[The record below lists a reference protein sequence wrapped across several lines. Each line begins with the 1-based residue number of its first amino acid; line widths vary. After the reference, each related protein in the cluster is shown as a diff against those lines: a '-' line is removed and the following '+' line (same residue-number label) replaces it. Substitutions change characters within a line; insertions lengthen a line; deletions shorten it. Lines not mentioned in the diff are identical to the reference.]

1 MKLSKLLR
9 VLETRELR
17 NYTDRSI
24 QGLTLDSRKAL
35 AEWLFAVVAGPH
47 GDGSA
52 YVADAVARGA
62 HTVLASHEVPVPPE
76 VTLIIVPDV
85 RAALADLCGQ
95 FHGRPADLVR
105 TVGVTGTNGK
115 TTTAMLVRW
124 LLAKWGKQAAL
135 ISTVVNQLG
144 SLCERASNTTPE
156 APELQALFARMV
168 ERRISHAVM
177 EVSSHSLDQE
187 RVRGIR
193 FAVAALTNVTPHE
206 HLDYH
211 GTFENYLA
219 AKARLFESLSP
230 EATAVLNADDP
241 QCGYFRERRGR
252 GNVMTYGLSAT
263 VDVTA
268 TIERMTLDGT
278 TLRLH
283 TPAGSVRAHSPL
295 LGGFNVQNLLAG
307 TCCALALGIPL
318 DTIAAG
324 IAQFAGAPGRL
335 ERVDEGQPF
344 TVLVDYAHNND
355 GLRSV
360 LGTLKPLVAPN
371 RLIVV
376 FGCGGDRDTSKRP
389 LMGATATHY
398 ADVTVLTAD
407 NSRSERTEDI
417 LDAIVAGA
425 NPQAMCVVEP
435 DRREAIRKAVAMAAP
450 GDLVAICGKGHE
462 SVQELGGVRYPF
474 DDKEEAQRALGVLRR
489 KARESIADCRL
500 PIADFE
506 PRANQSNSQ
515 AGLGAEG

>member
-1 MKLSKLLR
+1 MKLSKLIKP
-9 VLETRELR
+9 LETRELR
-17 NYTDRSI
+17 QYSDRSI
-24 QGLTLDSRKAL
+24 QGLALDSRKVKAD
-35 AEWLFAVVAGPH
+35 WLFAVVAGPH
-47 GDGSA
+47 GDGTA

-62 HTVLASHEVPVPPE
+62 TAVLASQEVAVPPQ
-76 VTLIIVPDV
+76 VALVLVPHV
-85 RAALADLCGQ
+85 RRALADLCSQ

-156 APELQALFARMV
+156 SPELQALFARMV
-168 ERRISHAVM
+168 ERGISHAVM

-187 RVRGIR
+187 RVRGVR

-211 GTFENYLA
+211 STFENYLN
-219 AKARLFESLSP
+219 AKAKLFETLSP
-230 EATAVLNADDP
+230 DAMAVLNADDP
-241 QCGYFRERRGR
+241 QCGFFRERRGH
-252 GNVMTYGLSAT
+252 GNVMSYGLSAT

-268 TIERMTLDGT
+268 QIEAMTLGGT

-283 TPAGSVRAHSPL
+283 TPAGRVRVHSPL

-307 TCCALALGIPL
+307 TCCALALGIGL

-324 IAQFAGAPGRL
+324 IEQFAGAPGRL
-335 ERVDEGQPF
+335 ERVDGGQPF

-398 ADVTVLTAD
+398 ADVAVLTAD

-417 LDAIVAGA
+417 LEAILAGA
-425 NPQAMCVVEP
+425 NRQAICVVEP

-462 SVQELGGVRYPF
+462 SVQEMAGVRYPF
-474 DDKEEAQRALGVLRR
+474 DDREEAQRALGILKR
-489 KARESIADCRL
+489 KAK
-500 PIADFE
+500 E
-506 PRANQSNSQ
+506 PALVPATVPCEEKETFNFS
-515 AGLGAEG
+515 APEK